1 MACLRRRP
9 GETGNDDL
17 DNADN
22 DIDDN
27 GDDEDDDYD
36 DDYDFDLQLQH
47 PVQDG
52 GQLPDR
58 HVRLEEDPQQGR
70 RV

>member
-1 MACLRRRP
+1 MMMIMMMVVIIMMMMIMTVMLMVILFLMMASL
-9 GETGNDDL
+9 TVLTFLN
-17 DNADN
+17 
-22 DIDDN
+22 
-27 GDDEDDDYD
+27 
-36 DDYDFDLQLQH
+36 QQ

-58 HVRLEEDPQQGR
+58 HVRLQEDPQQGR